1 MCLLDPSIPPSLLCS
16 LSRIRFVPA
25 PAPFL
30 FPSPPS
36 HTSLTHLLSSPQR
49 TWPLALALAL
59 SGSAAWGAFYLY
71 AANQERLSSSVFKQ
85 LLTTVRDS
93 PALAD
98 ALGDAIRPEP
108 VWWMNGDPVVNGAV
122 SVFFASGIVV
132 AVRVW
137 VRC

>member
-1 MCLLDPSIPPSLLCS
+1 MCECAVLLDPSALLCS
-16 LSRIRFVPA
+16 CTPLACFQPIHLPHS
-25 PAPFL
+25 
-30 FPSPPS
+30 PSFAS
-36 HTSLTHLLSSPQR
+36 VHFILLTLPSSPQR

-59 SGSAAWGAFYLY
+59 FGSAAWGAFYLY

-122 SVFFASGIVV
+122 CVSYSRDFGTWEDVE
-132 AVRVW
+132 
-137 VRC
+137 